1 MVTGGMTVVRS
12 DIEKFLLQ
20 VEKPGRYVGGE
31 PNSVVKEKSGV
42 NIRFAFCFPD
52 VYEIGMSHLGM
63 KILYGLYNSIPDV
76 WCERV
81 FAPWP
86 DMEAKMR
93 EYSVPLYGLES
104 GDSLKE
110 FDFVGFTLQYEL
122 SYSNIFTMLN
132 LSDIPFLSSERANDD
147 PIVVLGG
154 PCVCNPEPLA
164 ELADI
169 VSLGEGEEVSVEMFD
184 LYRKHKLSGH
194 FDRKKF
200 LREAAEIPGLYI
212 PSLYDVSYHED
223 GTIAAFTP
231 KDGAPEKIQK
241 RIIQDM
247 STVYYPENFVVP
259 IIEIVHDRA
268 VTEIFRGCIRGCRF
282 CQAGYIYRPNREK
295 DFSTVDAQSRSL
307 CDTTGY
313 DEVSLSS
320 LSSSDYTGLPQLL
333 DSMLNWTEKS
343 KVSISLPSLRIDG
356 FSDELTEKLKKVRR
370 GGLTFAPEAGTQR
383 LRDAI
388 NKNVTEEEVLNT
400 CRTAFNGGWTNVKL
414 YFMIGLPTE
423 TLEDVE
429 GIGELSQKVVDE
441 FYRNPNKPKGKGV
454 NVTSSASTFVPKPF
468 TPFQWE
474 PQDDIDTIHM
484 KQQHLRDSVRSRK
497 ITLNWH
503 DADTSF
509 LEAVFARGDRRL
521 IRVLIRAYE
530 KGCRFDGWDEYFK
543 LPVWMEVFSECNIDP
558 AFYANRRRSYE
569 EILPWDHLDYGIT
582 KEFLI
587 REHQK
592 ALKAETT
599 PHCRMKCANCGEA
612 KLTGGVCSVLKHR
625 NEKRG

>member
-1 MVTGGMTVVRS
+1 MVRS
-12 DIEKFLLQ
+12 DIETFLLS

-31 PNSVVKEKSGV
+31 PSSVVKDKKDV

-63 KILYGLYNSIPDV
+63 KILYGLYNSVPDV

-93 EYSVPLYGLES
+93 EHSIPLYGLES

-122 SYSNIFTMLN
+122 SYSNIFTMLD
-132 LSDIPFLSSERANDD
+132 LSGIPFRSAERANND

-164 ELADI
+164 DLADI
-169 VSLGEGEEVSVEMFD
+169 VSLGEGEEVSIEMFD
-184 LYRKHKLSGH
+184 LYRRHKQSGH
-194 FDRKKF
+194 FDRKRF
-200 LREAAEIPGLYI
+200 LREAANIPGLYI
-212 PSLYDVSYHED
+212 PSLYDVTYNPD
-223 GTIAAFTP
+223 GTIGSFTP

-247 STVYYPENFVVP
+247 SKVYYPENFVVP

-295 DFSTVDAQSRSL
+295 DYASVNAQSRSL

-320 LSSSDYTGLPQLL
+320 LSSSDYTELPELL
-333 DSMLNWTEKS
+333 DNMLDWTEQN

-356 FSDELTEKLKKVRR
+356 FSDELTEKLQKVRR

-414 YFMIGLPTE
+414 YFMLGLPTE

-441 FYRNPNKPKGKGV
+441 FYHNPNKPKGKGV

-474 PQDDIDTIHM
+474 PQDEIDTIHM

-509 LEAVFARGDRRL
+509 LEAVFARGDRKL
-521 IRVLIRAYE
+521 MDVLIRAYE

-543 LPVWMEVFSECNIDP
+543 LAVWREAFAECNIDP
-558 AFYANRRRSYE
+558 AFYANRRRSYD

-587 REHQK
+587 REHKK
-592 ALKAETT
+592 ALAAETT
-599 PHCRMKCANCGEA
+599 PHCRLKCANCGA
-612 KLTGGVCSVLKHR
+612 SKLTGGVCSVFKNR

>member
-1 MVTGGMTVVRS
+1 MVRS
-12 DIEKFLLQ
+12 DIETFLLS

-31 PNSVVKEKSGV
+31 PNSVVKDKAAV

-63 KILYGLYNSIPDV
+63 KILYGLYNSVPDV

-93 EYSVPLYGLES
+93 ENGIPLYGLES

-122 SYSNIFTMLN
+122 SYSNVLIMLD
-132 LSDIPFLSSERANDD
+132 LSDIPLLAADRANND
-147 PIVVLGG
+147 PLVILGG

-169 VSLGEGEEVSVEMFD
+169 VSLGEGEEVSIELFD
-184 LYRKHKLSGH
+184 LYREHKAKG
-194 FDRKKF
+194 FDRKAF
-200 LREAAEIPGLYI
+200 LRAAANIEGLYI
-212 PSLYDVSYHED
+212 PSLYDVTYHED
-223 GTIAAFTP
+223 GIIAAFTP
-231 KDGAPEKIQK
+231 RDGAPATIRK
-241 RIIQDM
+241 RIIRDM

-295 DFSTVDAQSRSL
+295 DFRTIDSQSRSL

-320 LSSSDYTGLPQLL
+320 LSSSDYTELPELL
-333 DSMLNWTEKS
+333 DNMLDWTEQNN
-343 KVSISLPSLRIDG
+343 VSVSLPSLRIDG

-383 LRDAI
+383 LRDTI
-388 NKNVTEEEVLNT
+388 NKNVTEEEVLET

-414 YFMIGLPTE
+414 YFMLGLPTE
-423 TLEDVE
+423 TLEDVA
-429 GIGELSQKVVDE
+429 GIGELSQKVVNE

-474 PQDDIDTIHM
+474 PQDDIPTIHM
-484 KQQHLRDSVRSRK
+484 KQQHLRESVTSRK

-509 LEAVFARGDRRL
+509 LEAVFARGDRKL
-521 IRVLIRAYE
+521 SRVLIRAFE
-530 KGCRFDGWDEYFK
+530 KGCRFDGWDEYFS
-543 LPVWMEVFSECNIDP
+543 LPRWLEVFEECGIDP
-558 AFYANRRRSYE
+558 AFYANRRRTYN
-569 EILPWDHLDYGIT
+569 EILPWDHLDYGLT

-587 REHQK
+587 REHKK
-592 ALKAETT
+592 ALAAQTT
-599 PHCRMKCANCGEA
+599 PHCRQKCAGCGA
-612 KLTGGVCSVLKHR
+612 NQLTGGVCSVFKTKHEECR
-625 NEKRG
+625 

>member
-212 PSLYDVSYHED
+212 PSLYEVSYHED
-223 GTIAAFTP
+223 DTIAAFTP

-295 DFSTVDAQSRSL
+295 DFGTVDAQSRSL

-423 TLEDVE
+423 

-530 KGCRFDGWDEYFK
+530 KGCRFDGWDEYFE

-599 PHCRMKCANCGEA
+599 PHCRMKCANCGAA